1 MWPSPAFRRP
11 LENTMTGKTRRATAF
26 AAAVTGVVLA
36 LALLKQPGLAAD
48 TRWGANYFPNVTLT
62 TQDGEDVKFYDLI
75 KGKIVAI
82 DLIYTNCQYACPIET
97 SRMARMQQ
105 LLGERMGRDVFFVS
119 ISINPEHDTPAVL
132 KAYGAKFKAGAG
144 WTFLTGKMADIDVLS
159 KKLGL
164 WSDPKETQDGHTPM
178 LLLGNEAT
186 WEWMRTSALDNPAF
200 TTRLIPDRLAN
211 WKPTQ
216 PVKSYADAPAIA
228 PAIAGRDNGEYLYR
242 SL

>member
-1 MWPSPAFRRP
+1 MKVQA
-11 LENTMTGKTRRATAF
+11 TRG
-26 AAAVTGVVLA
+26 AALVAALMGIVLSI
-36 LALLKQPGLAAD
+36 GLARTAPVAAQS
-48 TRWGANYFPNVTLT
+48 RYGANYFPNVAMT
-62 TQDGEDVKFYDLI
+62 TQDGDEVRFYDLI
-75 KGKIVAI
+75 KGKTVAI

-97 SRMARMQQ
+97 SRLARMQQ
-105 LLGERMGRDVFFVS
+105 LLGDRMGKDVFFVS
-119 ISINPEHDTPAVL
+119 ISIDPEHDTPAVL

-159 KKLGL
+159 RKLGL

-186 WEWMRTSALDNPAF
+186 GEWMRTSPLDNPAF
-200 TTRLIPDRLAN
+200 TTRLITDRLAN